1 MNDGL
6 RPIICSLSMVW
17 GGSMWLS
24 RLCLNAALWLTASNG
39 YMLHQIIERGIDPG
53 DDERALW
60 RIEGDTL
67 IAQTRYPPDWT
78 AVERRKLA
86 MSEVRPY
93 YPTINAGDSLSF
105 RLCANPTIKLARA
118 GDDGQGKR
126 VGLTGEA
133 GQRAWLERKAAL
145 GGFVVTDLT
154 IRCEGHRC
162 YWRPR
167 DRRMMNLLTV
177 EYGGVLTV
185 LDAER
190 FATTLAQGI
199 GPAKGLGY
207 GLLLLN
213 APEARWVW

>member
-1 MNDGL
+1 
-6 RPIICSLSMVW
+6 
-17 GGSMWLS
+17 MWLS
-24 RLCLNAALWLTASNG
+24 RLQLNAALWPAANNG
-39 YMLHQIIERGIDPG
+39 YTLHQIIERGIDPG

-78 AVERRKLA
+78 AVERERLA
-86 MSEVRPY
+86 TSEVRPY
-93 YPTINAGDSLSF
+93 YPTINAGDNLLF

-118 GDDGQGKR
+118 GNNGQGKR
-126 VGLTGEA
+126 VGLVRETE
-133 GQRAWLERKAAL
+133 QRAWVERKAAL
-145 GGFVVTDLT
+145 GGFVVTDLM
-154 IRCEGHRC
+154 IRCEGQRC

-177 EYGGVLTV
+177 EYSGALAVLNPEQFT
-185 LDAER
+185 
-190 FATTLAQGI
+190 TTLAQGI

-213 APEARWVW
+213 APEGRWVWGARSIK